1 MQQMTLFAM
10 PHIPS
15 RQQQLV
21 NWMCHEVR
29 NDGYLSWP
37 RCAEHIRTNYGMRFF
52 SENALGYTCIA
63 GDVRRAFN
71 KAMGGEVCWV
81 SGLSM
86 WKLRSYDKPQMPK
99 AA

>member
-1 MQQMTLFAM
+1 
-10 PHIPS
+10 
-15 RQQQLV
+15 
-21 NWMCHEVR
+21 
-29 NDGYLSWP
+29 
-37 RCAEHIRTNYGMRFF
+37 MRFF